1 MRHRAGIVL
10 YCKETKEVLLIR
22 RIRDGKEYYIVAGG
36 GVTRCNIKIRVYKK
50 RSLDCREIFVFTVV
64 IECFAKFLW

>member
-22 RIRDGKEYYIVAGG
+22 RIRDGKELYCFWR
-36 GVTRCNIKIRVYKK
+36 RCHQV
-50 RSLDCREIFVFTVV
+50 
-64 IECFAKFLW
+64 